1 MIEKD
6 TIRIASVT
14 TRQIEEINNN
24 ILSLDVNFSMNE
36 ASQISFEVLDPGMR
50 MGKAN
55 FLLLVETFCINQNQ
69 YLPTWAH
76 TELVAFLYMSLW
88 FMKLPALNV
97 VKGKATPLYGKLKH
111 DQKAYS
117 K

>member
-36 ASQISFEVLDPGMR
+36 ASQITFEVLDPGMR

-55 FLLLVETFCINQNQ
+55 FFVIGRD
-69 YLPTWAH
+69 
-76 TELVAFLYMSLW
+76 VLYKS
-88 FMKLPALNV
+88 KSVNPKSTLNCF
-97 VKGKATPLYGKLKH
+97 
-111 DQKAYS
+111 D
-117 K
+117 